1 MGSVAEQQI
10 GEQLERERNISRVD
24 IEGEEQKE
32 QNQPEKLER
41 MGIVFFTILLLLC
54 VVADFIDMLTAG
66 TIGWLVGL
74 FVDGILLLATGLT
87 KAGRKQFKKIVAGII
102 GEKIP
107 FVNILPLRSFFLI
120 WSFVKSRQESPV
132 QQ

>member
-74 FVDGILLLATGLT
+74 FVDGILLLAIGLT
-87 KAGRKQFKKIVAGII
+87 KAGRKQFKKIIIGVI
-102 GEKIP
+102 GEKVP

-120 WSFVKSRQESPV
+120 WSFVKSR
-132 QQ
+132 